1 MYPAQSALG
10 AGYCPLLQAPVSARY
25 SPLARLG
32 MLVSLSWLSGPSRSC
47 STRCA
52 LRIHLLRNCR
62 QKTVRKLVQPNFT
75 TACPHISVS
84 KSQYPRSLVPGA
96 FDSLR
101 KPLLVAS

>member
-1 MYPAQSALG
+1 
-10 AGYCPLLQAPVSARY
+10 
-25 SPLARLG
+25 
-32 MLVSLSWLSGPSRSC
+32 MLVPLSWLSGPSRSC

-62 QKTVRKLVQPNFT
+62 QKTVRKLVQPNLT
-75 TACPHISVS
+75 TACPNISVS

-101 KPLLVAS
+101 KPTGARACYEPTIVLHCNHLV

>member
-1 MYPAQSALG
+1 
-10 AGYCPLLQAPVSARY
+10 
-25 SPLARLG
+25 
-32 MLVSLSWLSGPSRSC
+32 MLVPLSWLSGPSRSC

-62 QKTVRKLVQPNFT
+62 QKTVRKLVQPNLT
-75 TACPHISVS
+75 TACPNISVS

-101 KPLLVAS
+101 KPLEGIRSKTGSQGAGSVPWAGLMA